1 MTAIVP
7 SLLPEWD
14 TASVSQLQSLLPYM
28 ALVAVLEIPTWPVT
42 IILLA
47 LDKQKQAAWYELL
60 TTLFIF
66 VLLVGPL
73 VLGLGLEFAIYGL
86 TGYALLR
93 FIISWIWM
101 GRVLPEGSINNSEVS
116 FSWKV
121 NFSVPLRM
129 YSLVGQM
136 SIHADTIFYY

>member
-1 MTAIVP
+1 
-7 SLLPEWD
+7 
-14 TASVSQLQSLLPYM
+14 M

-42 IILLA
+42 NILLA
-47 LDKQKQAAWYELL
+47 LDNQKRAAWYELL

-101 GRVLPEGSINNSEVS
+101 GRVLPEGSIKNSEVS
-116 FSWKV
+116 VSRQA
-121 NFSVPLRM
+121 NFSVPLGVS
-129 YSLVGQM
+129 SLVRDFRLF
-136 SIHADTIFYY
+136 DTAFRNHPPHTAP